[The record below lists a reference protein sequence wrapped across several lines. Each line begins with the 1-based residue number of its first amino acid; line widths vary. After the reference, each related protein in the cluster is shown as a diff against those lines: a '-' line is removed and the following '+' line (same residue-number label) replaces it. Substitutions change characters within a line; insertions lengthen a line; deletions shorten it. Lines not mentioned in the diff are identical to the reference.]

1 MNPLE
6 QALKILDE
14 GGVVGMPTETVYG
27 LAARIDREAGLKA
40 IFATKQRPFFDPL
53 IVHVASRE
61 QAQSLTT
68 GWNAITQALAEA
80 FWPGPLTMVLPKTPA
95 VSSLITSGLTT
106 VGLRCP
112 SHPVARQ
119 LIEAAGQPLA
129 APSANLFGRTS
140 PTTAEHVEREFEG
153 RVFVLD
159 GGPSSVGIESTIVS
173 VAEDGDLRLL
183 RPGSITREQI
193 TSVLQKQQLSFRWV
207 EQIDK
212 IMAPGQMKH
221 HYMPSKPLILT
232 RRPMRDEE
240 LLQQIRSRLAELPQ
254 EVEGV
259 RLFRPPQVERVSWLT
274 LAGDPVLAARQL
286 YQALRESGE
295 SSADVLAL
303 VWPQER
309 REGAWLAVWD
319 RLRKA
324 ASLDL
329 EH

>member
-53 IVHVASRE
+53 IVHVASIA
-61 QAQSLTT
+61 QARTLTT
-68 GWNAITQALAEA
+68 GWSPLTEALAQA

-119 LIEAAGQPLA
+119 LIEDVGQPLA

-140 PTTAEHVEREFEG
+140 PTTAEHVKREFDG
-153 RVFVLD
+153 KVFVLE

-173 VAEDGDLRLL
+173 VSDQGDLRLL
-183 RPGSITREQI
+183 RPGSITREEI
-193 TSVLQKQQLSFRWV
+193 TRVLQNQQTSFRWI
-207 EQIDK
+207 EQIEK

-221 HYMPSKPLILT
+221 HYMPQRPLILT
-232 RRPMRDEE
+232 RGPMRDGD
-240 LLQQIRSRLAELPQ
+240 LLQRIRSRLEDLPE

-259 RLFRPPQVERVSWLT
+259 RLLKPQKVERVSWIALPN
-274 LAGDPVLAARQL
+274 DPVLAARQL
-286 YQALRESGE
+286 YQALREAGE

-303 VWPQER
+303 VWPLER